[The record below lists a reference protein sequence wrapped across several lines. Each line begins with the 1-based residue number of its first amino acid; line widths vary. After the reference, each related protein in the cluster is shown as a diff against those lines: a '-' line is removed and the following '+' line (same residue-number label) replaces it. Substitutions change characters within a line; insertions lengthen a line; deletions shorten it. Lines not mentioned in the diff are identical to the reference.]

1 MVADTDSKPTVRED
15 FWEILKV
22 VLQALAIAFVVRV
35 FLFQPFTIPSG
46 SMEGTLLV
54 GDYVFVS
61 KYSYGYSK
69 YSFAIPTLLW
79 DEIVP
84 VNFAGRIWPGE
95 PQRGDVIVF
104 RKPTEPNIDYIK
116 RLIGLP
122 GDEIR
127 VQDEVLYVNG
137 VEVPRKRIA
146 DHVEYDAQGIAQRV
160 AQYEETLPNGVK
172 AHVLDRFPKRN
183 LANAGPFK
191 VPPGHYFMMGD
202 NRDNSSDS
210 RDPDGGVGYVPFDNL
225 VGKAQIVFFSCNGSF
240 VWFEPWTW
248 PTGIRWPRLFGL
260 IH

>member
-1 MVADTDSKPTVRED
+1 MVADTDTKPTAKED
-15 FWEILKV
+15 VWEILKV

-69 YSFAIPTLLW
+69 YSFAIPTLFW
-79 DEIVP
+79 NEIVP
-84 VNFAGRIWPGE
+84 VNFAGRFWPGE

-104 RKPTEPNIDYIK
+104 RKPTEPDIDYIK
-116 RLIGLP
+116 RLVGLP
-122 GDEIR
+122 GDDIQ
-127 VQDEVLYVNG
+127 VQDGALYVNG
-137 VEVPRKRIA
+137 KAVPKVKIA
-146 DHVEYDAQGIAQRV
+146 DHVEYDFDGNPHNV
-160 AQYEETLPNGVK
+160 AQFQETMPNGVK
-172 AHVLDRFPKRN
+172 YNVLRRQPLN
-183 LANAGPFK
+183 ELNNTGVFK

-210 RDPDGGVGYVPFDNL
+210 RDPNGGVGYVPFDNL
-225 VGKAQIVFFSCNGSF
+225 VGKAQIVFFSCNAHC
-240 VWFEPWTW
+240 VAYEPWTW
-248 PTGIRWPRLFGL
+248 PTGIRWTRLFGL

>member
-1 MVADTDSKPTVRED
+1 MVADTDSKPTAKED
-15 FWEILKV
+15 VWEILKV
-22 VLQALAIAFVVRV
+22 VLQALAIAFLVRV

-84 VNFAGRIWPGE
+84 VDFAGRIWPGE
-95 PQRGDVIVF
+95 PKRGDVIVF
-104 RKPTEPNIDYIK
+104 RKPSEPNVDYIK

-127 VQDEVLYVNG
+127 VQDEILYING
-137 VEVPRKRIA
+137 VEVPRKRI
-146 DHVEYDAQGIAQRV
+146 DDYVEPGQNGTAAHI
-160 AQYEETLPNGVK
+160 AQYEEDLPGGVK
-172 AHVLDRFPKRN
+172 AHVLDRTPDRN

-191 VPPGHYFMMGD
+191 VPAGHYFMMGD

-210 RDPDGGVGYVPFDNL
+210 RDPHGGVGYVPFDNL
-225 VGKAQIVFFSCNGSF
+225 VGKAQIVFFSCNRNC
-240 VWFEPWTW
+240 VLLEPWTW
-248 PTGIRWPRLFGL
+248 PTGIRWTRLFSL
-260 IH
+260 VH